1 MDYIKARPNKIATI
15 PLETS
20 AYYQPFQGLNINF
33 YSTDINSAIL
43 KFIITQNNEVLSIGE
58 PNIKAQIVLKH
69 QDGSKIVD
77 DLDIYDAMNGILT
90 YRIPNEL
97 LIHQGK
103 VTAQVYVAR
112 RGKEI
117 ENTSYAVVAER
128 IFGFTISNS
137 LIDSIDAETK
147 LNYIVRFEELE
158 EIVSSRIEEIEKTF
172 ESIEQYVQRVENAKA
187 QGVSDISIAINE
199 GLERINSNLADKMSK
214 IDEKKTEAIKGI
226 EDKLSDFSSN
236 YSTVQEMFSKFEE
249 DKETFV
255 TGEESSDWQKSKLTE
270 KNGDAILLD
279 SVDFNNP
286 EIKLLKTGFY
296 YCTNSSNHPSNQ
308 NNIAFVDYKKYG
320 DIAKITYQAYNSD
333 KQFIKVKVNEGE
345 WSDWQDPLKG
355 FANKEAIETLIEEK
369 YNNIVQK
376 YDSKIYDTNWQQIQ
390 FLNGVQEDWDFG
402 PSGYRIKNG
411 VCHVI
416 FNIKLTT
423 STIPSTG
430 LLMFKLPSNYSPA
443 YPFSFLARTNGTSGK
458 NPVKCSYDYIKQ
470 EFKIWENND
479 NTLKTGDY
487 VYGTFTFLVEEER

>member
-1 MDYIKARPNKIATI
+1 MDYIKARPNKTATI

-43 KFIITQNNEVLSIGE
+43 KFIITQNNEVLSIGAS
-58 PNIKAQIVLKH
+58 NIKAQIVLKH

-77 DLDIYDAMNGILT
+77 DLDIYDAMNGVLT
-90 YRIPNEL
+90 YRIPSEL
-97 LIHQGK
+97 LAHQGQ

-117 ENTSYAVVAER
+117 EGTSYAVVAER

-147 LNYIVRFEELE
+147 LNYIVRFEKLE
-158 EIVSSRIEEIEKTF
+158 EVVNSRIEEIEKTF
-172 ESIEQYVQRVENAKA
+172 GSIEQYVQRVENAKA

-199 GLERINSNLADKMSK
+199 GLDRINSNFADKMSE
-214 IDEKKTEAIKGI
+214 IDEKKNEVIKGI
-226 EDKLSDFSSN
+226 EDKLSDFSNNHSM
-236 YSTVQEMFSKFEE
+236 VREMISSFEE
-249 DKETFV
+249 QKENFV
-255 TGEESSDWQKSKLTE
+255 TEEQSSDWQKSKLTE

-279 SVDFNNP
+279 SVDFNDP
-286 EIKLLKTGFY
+286 EIKLTKTGFY
-296 YCTNSSNHPSNQ
+296 YCTNSINQPSEQ
-308 NNIAFVDYKKYG
+308 NKVAFVDYKKYS
-320 DIAKITYQAYNSD
+320 DIAQITYQAYNSD

-345 WSDWQDPLKG
+345 WSDWQYPLKG
-355 FANKEAIETLIEEK
+355 LADKEAIERQIEEK
-369 YNNIVQK
+369 YSEIIQK

-390 FLNGVQEDWDFG
+390 FLNGVQEDSSFG

-423 STIPSTG
+423 STVPSSG

-443 YPFSFLARTNGTSGK
+443 YPFSFLARTNGSSGK
-458 NPVKCSYDYIKQ
+458 NPVKCSYDYTKQ

-487 VYGTFTFLVEEER
+487 VYGTLTFLVEEER